1 MDSLPD
7 EILFRILRTL
17 PSDPLSLCRIAQVN
31 RRFKRIADDPKLWY
45 NLFIR
50 CYPVWASTVQYS
62 SRYGVSINWK
72 QFVLQIRKQQKNAK
86 SFDFKLVDE
95 RPLDVR
101 SEASG
106 TSDLSRKRKLSHP
119 DIEEPAQDIPSA
131 SSSDVEETPPQ
142 TKHAKLKVLQSE
154 LPERPASVQLPMSSR
169 SSSSPPS
176 EEPNRPTRRRS
187 FPNITWGQDTGSF
200 DISSDNTTPP
210 PPPPSS
216 YRGPFTSSPAPAEA
230 SDTPRTSVSDWSSH
244 RELEIEPPFRIQDPL
259 VVDIDRVTGTGIVA
273 TGKHRKERIDVEN
286 LSLHERRSEH
296 KILFW
301 HYPSWNLIREFDL
314 SFAPAEMSCQITG
327 IQSIRMSSGSGKDD
341 KMRLFT
347 VAVGVPL
354 FPNEEEEDEGD
365 SERVDA
371 WQVILIYRL
380 FDDGSTQCMANLNV
394 DNMFLGREIFFF
406 SDYSWM
412 RSNDGDDADVQETW
426 DKTDYKRDSVQSWL
440 KAITTPSN
448 AIYDPQ
454 HTVFMLAIGQ
464 SLPRISGTGMLIKI
478 DTRGQPDAL
487 DPSTMP
493 VRWDRSLRRLQLAN
507 DLIPSTDSIP
517 IIMSD
522 HRISLINRHSTSSST
537 LNPVIIATI
546 KLGLK
551 ISCMLHF
558 KYPPQLNHL
567 IVTGSFD
574 SDELAI
580 YDWRFGVRVG
590 SLPWTGADEPSPSR
604 PGQPQQLWQHIIEQ
618 PDEDM
623 DVDQPLHNDDQQVV
637 PPEMDENEETA
648 IQPPQLPD
656 IIAHHHHIED
666 DEEEEEEEPL
676 WEVDVDAARRHRDAR
691 IAEDDEAMM
700 DEAIDEINDGRAE
713 IKPWGLESTMV
724 LPVCWSSSPAL
735 SNSVDLESRGFRL
748 IAVGDNRQDKL
759 GIKVWDISHLLNVD
773 WDPLD
778 TQQRYGPKDHY
789 PPTLET
795 YQFRWWSK
803 GSPQLQKL
811 ALDMLAADVPTL
823 LPTRRKASHGTSLP
837 YSPPQDRRV
846 MLLTHSFDKEH
857 VTSDNANM
865 PVKYTAYNVLCT
877 SLFLLTE
884 EGEVTVMDIE
894 TGSVIASVTNA
905 ASGSQDLP
913 QRIRGI
919 DVNVI
924 AGKEIVVTSREGLL
938 RGSL

>member
-1 MDSLPD
+1 V
-7 EILFRILRTL
+7 
-17 PSDPLSLCRIAQVN
+17 C
-31 RRFKRIADDPKLWY
+31 RIADDPKLWY

-62 SRYGVSINWK
+62 SRYDVSINWK
-72 QFVLQIRKQQKNAK
+72 QFVLQVRKQQKNAK

-101 SEASG
+101 SETSG

-119 DIEEPAQDIPSA
+119 DSEEPGLYNQSA
-131 SSSDVEETPPQ
+131 SSSDAEDALPQ
-142 TKHAKLKVLQSE
+142 CKHAKLKVLQSE
-154 LPERPASVQLPMSSR
+154 VPERPASVQLPMSSS
-169 SSSSPPS
+169 SSSSPTP
-176 EEPNRPTRRRS
+176 EETFRSTRRRS
-187 FPNITWGQDTGSF
+187 FPNITWGHETASF
-200 DISSDNTTPP
+200 NVPSDHTSPP
-210 PPPPSS
+210 STSS
-216 YRGPFTSSPAPAEA
+216 YRGPFTSSPAPAQA
-230 SDTPRTSVSDWSSH
+230 ADTPHTSISDWNNH
-244 RELEIEPPFRIQDPL
+244 RELDIEPPFRIQDPL
-259 VVDIDRVTGTGIVA
+259 VVDIDRVTGTGVVA
-273 TGKHRKERIDVEN
+273 TGKHRKERIDLEN
-286 LSLHERRSEH
+286 LAMHERRSEH

-327 IQSIRMSSGSGKDD
+327 IQSIRMGPGNGKDE

-354 FPNEEEEDEGD
+354 FPNEEEEDDGD

-412 RSNDGDDADVQETW
+412 RSNDGDNSDIQDTW
-426 DKTDYKRDSVQSWL
+426 SHDDNKRDSVQTWL
-440 KAITTPSN
+440 KAITAPSN
-448 AIYDPQ
+448 AVYDPQ

-507 DLIPSTDSIP
+507 DLIPSTNSIP

-522 HRISLINRHSTSSST
+522 HRISLINRHSASNSALT
-537 LNPVIIATI
+537 PVIIATI

-590 SLPWTGADEPSPSR
+590 SLPWTTAEEPSPSR
-604 PGQPQQLWQHIIEQ
+604 PGQPRQLWQHIIEQ
-618 PDEDM
+618 PEDGM
-623 DVDQPLHNDDQQVV
+623 DVDQPLQNDDQQVV
-637 PPEMDENEETA
+637 PPEMEGNEDEHHESTINSSQRA
-648 IQPPQLPD
+648 D
-656 IIAHHHHIED
+656 IVQHNHHDI
-666 DEEEEEEEPL
+666 EEEEPI
-676 WEVDVDAARRHRDAR
+676 WEVDLDAARRHRGAQ
-691 IAEDDEAMM
+691 IAEDDEAMI

-759 GIKVWDISHLLNVD
+759 GIKVWDITHLLNVD

-778 TQQRYGPKDHY
+778 TKKRYTPKDHH
-789 PPTLET
+789 PPSLET
-795 YQFRWWSK
+795 YQFRWWSRC
-803 GSPQLQKL
+803 SPQLQKL
-811 ALDMLAADVPTL
+811 ALDMLAADAPTL
-823 LPTRRKASHGTSLP
+823 LPSRRKSSHNTILP

-857 VTSDNANM
+857 VTSDNINM

-905 ASGSQDLP
+905 ATGSQDLP

>member
-7 EILFRILRTL
+7 EILLRILRTL
-17 PSDPLSLCRIAQVN
+17 PSDPLILCRIAQVN
-31 RRFKRIADDPKLWY
+31 RKFKRIANDSRLWY

-50 CYPVWASTVQYS
+50 SYPVWASTVQYS
-62 SRYGVSINWK
+62 GQYDLTINWK
-72 QFVLQIRKQQKNAK
+72 QFVLQIGKQQANAK
-86 SFDFKLVDE
+86 SFDFKLVEEKQSDGS
-95 RPLDVR
+95 
-101 SEASG
+101 SETSG
-106 TSDLSRKRKLSHP
+106 TSDVSRKRKLSHH
-119 DIEEPAQDIPSA
+119 DDDEVFLDANTGS
-131 SSSDVEETPPQ
+131 SCSSDTEENVPQ
-142 TKHAKLKVLQSE
+142 NKHMRLKTIHSDIL
-154 LPERPASVQLPMSSR
+154 ERPASAQPPVTLSTSSMSTDDSFR
-169 SSSSPPS
+169 PS
-176 EEPNRPTRRRS
+176 RRRS
-187 FPNITWGQDTGSF
+187 FPNIPWGHEH
-200 DISSDNTTPP
+200 SSLNTPTSHTPP
-210 PPPPSS
+210 PLLTSGPSNS
-216 YRGPFTSSPAPAEA
+216 SRPIAADGP
-230 SDTPRTSVSDWSSH
+230 DTPRTSFSDWTH
-244 RELEIEPPFRIQDPL
+244 PDIETEPPFRIQDPL
-259 VVDIDRVTGTGIVA
+259 VVDIDRVTGTGVVA
-273 TGKHRKERIDVEN
+273 TGKHRKERIDLEN
-286 LSLHERRSEH
+286 LSVHERRSEH

-327 IQSIRMSSGSGKDD
+327 IQSVRMGSSKN
-341 KMRLFT
+341 KEQKLRLFT

-354 FPNEEEEDEGD
+354 FPNEDEEDEGD

-371 WQVILIYRL
+371 WQVILVYRL
-380 FDDGSTQCMANLNV
+380 FEDGSTQCMANLNV

-412 RSNDGDDADVQETW
+412 RSNDGDDSMVEEQY
-426 DKTDYKRDSVQSWL
+426 DKSCRRDSVTDWL
-440 KAITTPSN
+440 KVITTTSN
-448 AIYDPQ
+448 ASYDPKY
-454 HTVFMLAIGQ
+454 TVFMLAIGQ

-478 DTRGQPDAL
+478 DIRGQPDAL

-493 VRWDRSLRRLQLAN
+493 VRWDRSVRRLQLA
-507 DLIPSTDSIP
+507 DETIPSTHSLQTISADDRMTLISRHNHSGIP
-517 IIMSD
+517 
-522 HRISLINRHSTSSST
+522 
-537 LNPVIIATI
+537 NPVIVGTI

-590 SLPWTGADEPSPSR
+590 SLPWTSSDDATNRQVRPEELWQQIRQQTEQMNLDRTLHNGDDEQQVEPTVNGHRFEPRPQQAHDLEEEPSDRDS
-604 PGQPQQLWQHIIEQ
+604 
-618 PDEDM
+618 D
-623 DVDQPLHNDDQQVV
+623 
-637 PPEMDENEETA
+637 
-648 IQPPQLPD
+648 
-656 IIAHHHHIED
+656 
-666 DEEEEEEEPL
+666 EEEPL
-676 WEVDVDAARRHRDAR
+676 WEVDHEAAARHQAGEFD
-691 IAEDDEAMM
+691 EDDAMI

-759 GIKVWDISHLLNVD
+759 GIKVWDISHLLSVD
-773 WDPLD
+773 WDPLNKQKRFKPED
-778 TQQRYGPKDHY
+778 LHSPS
-789 PPTLET
+789 LES

-803 GSPQLQKL
+803 CSPQLQQL
-811 ALDMLAADVPTL
+811 ALDMLAADAPTL
-823 LPTRRKASHGTSLP
+823 FPARRKKTNTILP
-837 YSPPQDRRV
+837 YSPPQDKRV

-857 VTSDNANM
+857 VTSENIDM

-894 TGSVIASVTNA
+894 TGSVIASISNA
-905 ASGSQDLP
+905 ASGSQDMP

>member
-1 MDSLPD
+1 MKFAS
-7 EILFRILRTL
+7 FRVYKR
-17 PSDPLSLCRIAQVN
+17 
-31 RRFKRIADDPKLWY
+31 RIADDPRLWY

-50 CYPVWASTVQYS
+50 SYPVWASTVQYS

-72 QFVLQIRKQQKNAK
+72 QFVLEVRKQQANAK
-86 SFDFKLVDE
+86 SFDFKLVEE
-95 RPLDVR
+95 RYYDGG
-101 SEASG
+101 SEIST
-106 TSDLSRKRKLSHP
+106 TSDVSRKRKLSHP
-119 DIEEPAQDIPSA
+119 DADELQPLQDIQST
-131 SSSDVEETPPQ
+131 SSDSSDTEEVFPQ
-142 TKHAKLKVLQSE
+142 TKHVKLKSIQ
-154 LPERPASVQLPMSSR
+154 PERPASAQLPVTLSPTSSPA
-169 SSSSPPS
+169 SSSTAVHESFI
-176 EEPNRPTRRRS
+176 PTRRRS
-187 FPNITWGQDTGSF
+187 FPNISWGHET
-200 DISSDNTTPP
+200 SSLDVPDDHTPPSPP
-210 PPPPSS
+210 PP
-216 YRGPFTSSPAPAEA
+216 RGSFASGPIQAEG
-230 SDTPRTSVSDWSSH
+230 SDTPRTSISDGSN
-244 RELEIEPPFRIQDPL
+244 RGLETEPPFRIQDPL
-259 VVDIDRVTGTGIVA
+259 VVDIDRVTGTGVVA
-273 TGKHRKERIDVEN
+273 TGKHRKERINVDN
-286 LSLHERRSEH
+286 LSIHERRSEH

-301 HYPSWNLIREFDL
+301 HYPSWNLIRDFDL

-327 IQSIRMSSGSGKDD
+327 IQSVRMSHGNGKDD

-354 FPNEEEEDEGD
+354 FPNDDEEEEGD

-380 FDDGSTQCMANLNV
+380 FDDGSTQCMSNLNV

-412 RSNDGDDADVQETW
+412 RSNDGDSTTIHEKW
-426 DKTDYKRDSVQSWL
+426 DQKRDSVQDWL

-448 AIYDPQ
+448 ATYDPQ

-507 DLIPSTDSIP
+507 DLMPSPRFMPSISTD
-517 IIMSD
+517 D
-522 HRISLINRHSTSSST
+522 RISLISRHNTSGT
-537 LNPVIIATI
+537 HNPVIIATI
-546 KLGLK
+546 KLGLR

-574 SDELAI
+574 SDELSI

-590 SLPWTGADEPSPSR
+590 SLPWTSLDDALPNRPS
-604 PGQPQQLWQHIIEQ
+604 GQQQQQQQQQLWQHILEHPEVMDIDRPIQ
-618 PDEDM
+618 NGNHHHPD
-623 DVDQPLHNDDQQVV
+623 
-637 PPEMDENEETA
+637 PEMNAEENEQEHQQSDG
-648 IQPPQLPD
+648 IPNEHESD
-656 IIAHHHHIED
+656 
-666 DEEEEEEEPL
+666 EEEPL
-676 WEVDVDAARRHRDAR
+676 WEVDVDAATRHRVAHL
-691 IAEDDEAMM
+691 AEDDDVII

-724 LPVCWSSSPAL
+724 LPVCWSSSPAV
-735 SNSVDLESRGFRL
+735 SNAVDLESRGFRL
-748 IAVGDNRQDKL
+748 IAVGDNRHDKL

-778 TQQRYGPKDHY
+778 TQRRYKPEDLR

-803 GSPQLQKL
+803 CSPQLQQL
-811 ALDMLAADVPTL
+811 ALEMMAADAPTMF
-823 LPTRRKASHGTSLP
+823 PITSHRRKKSLTTPPP
-837 YSPPQDRRV
+837 YSPPPSKQV

-857 VTSDNANM
+857 VTPDHINM

-905 ASGSQDLP
+905 ASGSQELP